1 MRNKTKRS
9 RRRHNKKRTHKKR
22 SYKKRGGVQPT
33 ERRETNLPIQ
43 NNNQQPQ
50 QQPQQPEQPQNRV
63 NDWRPPRLN
72 PELLG
77 INDIDED

>member
-33 ERRETNLPIQ
+33 ERIETNLPIQ
-43 NNNQQPQ
+43 NNN

-77 INDIDED
+77 INDVDED